1 MSTGAIWAVV
11 MYFGAFCLLVAILN
25 LDKIAAGVRS
35 VWARLRGR
43 HFINE
48 MRKYL

>member
-1 MSTGAIWAVV
+1 MSSGAVWAVLV
-11 MYFGAFCLLVAILN
+11 WAGAFLLFVAVLN
-25 LDKIAAGVRS
+25 LDKIAGGVRS
-35 VWARLRGR
+35 LWARMRGR